1 MDKLLIRQ
9 MQQCEGLLN
18 NIEQTFQNLI
28 KEVPQITDNISKLER
43 DFTEEESELM
53 ENIENQ
59 CERISKLFAE
69 IYD

>member
-1 MDKLLIRQ
+1 MDRLLTRHL
-9 MQQCEGLLN
+9 QQCEGLLN

-28 KEVPQITDNISKLER
+28 KEVPQIMDNVNKLER
-43 DFTEEESELM
+43 DFTEEESKLM

-69 IYD
+69 IYN